1 MQYTLIGSTTSPFVR
16 RIRLA
21 LEKIPHDFKHLNI
34 YEGSGKSE
42 INTINPANQIPCL
55 LIDGKPLFDSR
66 IILQYLQREHTKEK
80 LSLEQENQLSTI
92 ERMVDAGVVIFM
104 FRKSELPLDNF
115 YGERLLARIES
126 VMQWLA
132 PLMTSPAASEWNSVT
147 QMLYSAL
154 DWMKFRE
161 IHPSAQS
168 AAVTNF
174 LNLHRNREAVKLTD
188 PRNA

>member
-1 MQYTLIGSTTSPFVR
+1 MNYVLVGSTTSPFVR

-21 LEKIPHDFKHLNI
+21 METIPYDFKALNI
-34 YEGSGKSE
+34 YEGEGKSE

-66 IILQYLQREHTKEK
+66 IILQYLNRHHGQEVLT
-80 LSLEQENQLSTI
+80 LEQENTLSTI

-104 FRKSELPLDNF
+104 FRKSQLPFDNF

-126 VMQWLA
+126 VMTWLT
-132 PLMTSPAASEWNSVT
+132 PFLSSPAAKEWNSVT

-154 DWMKFRE
+154 DWMQFRD
-161 IHPSAQS
+161 IHPRAQS
-168 AAVTNF
+168 TEVSHF
-174 LNLHRNREAVKLTD
+174 LNFHRSRTIVKQTD
-188 PRNA
+188 PRN